1 MTAIV
6 LVTKPLRRAVRKI
19 GGALGRLLE
28 QVAEAQPQLPADE
41 YPKFPIF

>member
-6 LVTKPLRRAVRKI
+6 FMTKPLRRAVRNI

-28 QVAEAQPQLPADE
+28 RLADAQSQLPPDE
-41 YPKFPIF
+41 YPRFPIY